1 MTKVTIPSAEGSH
14 SRLSAAGVT
23 RSLEL
28 FDLGNG
34 RKVSTEALR
43 TLLPDVETALFFAK
57 AYDLKPYQV
66 RELINHLFHQ
76 DVIDALLNEGAEHST
91 ELQDYLV
98 ETFPEEIEA
107 IEGVGYS
114 EDVAPPDTFLLKQ
127 AWDNALVE
135 VADSIKKV
143 AESIGGVL
151 DAMSSKYGRMTFEH
165 MRKLNVQ
172 RNSIGT
178 YGAQIKHERVAPRLV
193 VLDVSGSMSQ
203 GTVMRIVDEVVGLA
217 YGVDAAMAIVS
228 NNAYFWEAGS
238 FTTADIL
245 AKAEYGGTQYEQ
257 LVPIFDRDWETVVT
271 IADYDSSRST
281 LAGFRKA
288 KGNVDTVIDISLVN
302 RPTFLAECVGQRARE
317 VKPILVGNGHYVLT

>member
-1 MTKVTIPSAEGSH
+1 MTQVTIPSAEGSH
-14 SRLSAAGVT
+14 SRLSAAAVN

-28 FDLGNG
+28 FDLGKG
-34 RKVSTEALR
+34 RKVSTQALS
-43 TLLPDVETALFFAK
+43 TMLPDVETALFFAR
-57 AYDLKPYQV
+57 AYDLGPAKV
-66 RELINHLFHQ
+66 RELINHLFKQ
-76 DVIDALLNEGAEHST
+76 DVIDALLNEGHEHST

-98 ETFPEEIEA
+98 ETFPDEIEA

-114 EDVAPPDTFLLKQ
+114 SDVPPPDTFLLKQ
-127 AWDNALVE
+127 AWDQALVE

-143 AESIGGVL
+143 ADSIGTVL

-172 RNSIGT
+172 RNSIGQ
-178 YGAQIKHERVAPRLV
+178 YGASIRHERVAPRLV
-193 VLDVSGSMSQ
+193 VLDVSGSMTSS
-203 GTVMRIVDEVVGLA
+203 TVQRIADEVVGLA

-228 NNAYFWEAGS
+228 NNAFLWEAGT

-245 AKAEYGGTQYEQ
+245 ARAEYGGTQYEQ

-281 LAGFRKA
+281 LAGFRRA
-288 KGNVDTVIDISLVN
+288 KGKVGKVIDISLVN
-302 RPTFLAECVGQRARE
+302 RPTFLAECVGQLASE
-317 VKPILVGNGHYVLT
+317 VQPILVGNGHYVLS